1 MQTFIKFAL
10 TAALVVAVAWPMA
23 FWGAAASHDA
33 KGMRN
38 ISHGHQFTLMPQ
50 REPVW

>member
-10 TAALVVAVAWPMA
+10 TAALVIAVAWPMA

-33 KGMRN
+33 KGTRN
-38 ISHGHQFTLMPQ
+38 ILHRTQFTVLPQ
-50 REPVW
+50 RDLAW